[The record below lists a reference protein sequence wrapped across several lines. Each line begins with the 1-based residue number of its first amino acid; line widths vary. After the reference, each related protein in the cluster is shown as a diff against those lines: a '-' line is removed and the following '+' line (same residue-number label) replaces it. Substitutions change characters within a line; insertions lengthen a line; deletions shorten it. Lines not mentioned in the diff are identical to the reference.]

1 MIMKYQILIIDNDE
15 VIEQYDSD
23 NKQHVIAMYKSLQ
36 RSNNQYKIEIFEDLF
51 YTRDNDILKEMDI
64 EWNSTK
70 LKS

>member
-1 MIMKYQILIIDNDE
+1 MKYQILIIDNDE
-15 VIEQYDSD
+15 VIDRYDSD

-64 EWNSTK
+64 KWNSTK

>member
-1 MIMKYQILIIDNDE
+1 MKYQILIIDNDE
-15 VIEQYDSD
+15 VIDRYDSD

-51 YTRDNDILKEMDI
+51 YTRDNDILKEMEI

>member
-1 MIMKYQILIIDNDE
+1 MKYQILIIDNDE

-36 RSNNQYKIEIFEDLF
+36 RSNNQYKIEVFEDLF
-51 YTRDNDILKEMDI
+51 YTRDNDILKEMEI

>member
-1 MIMKYQILIIDNDE
+1 MKYQILIIDNDE